1 MTIAE
6 LVQAF
11 TRMSGREV
19 RYQQVPWDEF
29 ESQAG
34 REYTTMYRWFD
45 EVGYHVDI
53 SALSQ
58 DYPRMTSFEKW
69 LQANATSCAAPAG
82 SNRLP
87 APTQ

>member
-53 SALSQ
+53 SAVRQ
-58 DYPRMTSFEKW
+58 EYPKLTTFDRW
-69 LQANATSCAAPAG
+69 LNTTWHTAMRTAG
-82 SNRLP
+82 
-87 APTQ
+87 